1 MMYVYVYV
9 YQGVPAEDLAQSA
22 EPQVARGLAARLEPA
37 RGHAHHARAAGAVH
51 PALGLLPL
59 AQVLLLLPR
68 LQQQQQVTHPSH
80 F

>member
-1 MMYVYVYV
+1 MCMCMCV

-59 AQVLLLLPR
+59 AQVLLLLPG